1 MGTPTTAFV
10 HIEVVHPDPY
20 AAAQFLK
27 EVLGA
32 EQVERGVSGYLEE
45 FVPGA
50 EVVHM
55 KLGNVVLQLIKP
67 SPAMASW
74 SDHLREHGPSVHNI
88 TVMVDGLRD
97 VHRGMLD
104 RGALHVFKAQTE
116 LSKAGFDVE
125 DPQDLYMV
133 DARNQTGLRFELVE
147 TVPAWT
153 PGEAP

>member
-1 MGTPTTAFV
+1 MTGPTTAFV

-20 AAAQFLK
+20 AAAEFL
-27 EVLGA
+27 ERVLGA
-32 EQVERGVSGYLEE
+32 ERVERGVSGYLEE
-45 FVPGA
+45 FVEGA

-55 KLGNVVLQLIKP
+55 RLGGVVLQLIKP
-67 SPAMASW
+67 SPEMTSW
-74 SDHLREHGPSVHNI
+74 SDHLRDHGPSVHNV
-88 TVMVDGLRD
+88 TLMVDGLKD
-97 VHRGMLD
+97 VRREMLD
-104 RGALHVFKAQTE
+104 QGALHVLKAQTE
-116 LSKAGFDVE
+116 LSRAGIDVE